1 MTYLAFAEG
10 GSNLRINPVGPGIN
24 PLTHMNPEW
33 TAIDEARAFLRE
45 RLAATPLVNASSL
58 TLNNSRAYLKVETGL
73 PTGSFK
79 VRGALYGLHA
89 ETRRRRVKEVVAAST
104 GNHGA
109 AVAYASQKM
118 GIPASIFLPQ
128 NPNQVKRARI
138 DELGARI
145 VETGP
150 DISAALDRMREYAR
164 ETGAFMLDDST
175 SHDVPAGAATI
186 GCEIVEQLPDVSEIW
201 VPMGDTALIRGV
213 ATAAKHLRPGVRI
226 VGVQSE
232 NAPAYYLSWKKGE
245 VITTETCTTI
255 ADGLATRTPLLENVK
270 AIRDLVDD
278 VKLVSEGQLIE
289 AIRRLLRDSNI
300 LAEPAGAATT
310 AAWLASP
317 SRKGNVALL
326 VSGGNIAQEVLR
338 KASGA

>member
-1 MTYLAFAEG
+1 MDLK
-10 GSNLRINPVGPGIN
+10 
-24 PLTHMNPEW
+24 W
-33 TAIDEARAFLRE
+33 TAIEEAQAFLRE
-45 RLAATPLVNASSL
+45 KLPSTPLVEAPGL
-58 TLNNSRAYLKVETGL
+58 GINNSRVHLKVETGL

-89 ETRRRRVKEVVAAST
+89 EMRRRAVKEVVAAST

-118 GIPASIFLPQ
+118 GIPAAIFLPQ
-128 NPNQVKRARI
+128 NPNPVKRARI
-138 DELGARI
+138 AELGARI
-145 VETGP
+145 VEVGP
-150 DISAALDRMREYAR
+150 DISAALDGMRKYAR

-175 SHDVPAGAATI
+175 SADVPAGAATI
-186 GCEIVEQLPDVSEIW
+186 GSEIVEQLPDVSEIW

-245 VITTETCTTI
+245 VITTETCSTI
-255 ADGLATRTPLLENVK
+255 ADGLATRTPVPENVE

-278 VKLVSEGQLIE
+278 VKLVSEGQLVE
-289 AIRRLLRDSNI
+289 AIRRLLKDSNI

-317 SRKGNVALL
+317 SPKGTVALL
-326 VSGGNIAQEVLR
+326 VSGGNIAEEVLR
-338 KASGA
+338 EASGA

>member
-1 MTYLAFAEG
+1 M
-10 GSNLRINPVGPGIN
+10 IMVQ
-24 PLTHMNPEW
+24 W
-33 TAIDEARAFLRE
+33 TAIESARAFLTE
-45 RLAATPLVNASSL
+45 RLAITPLRAAPSFSTHNE
-58 TLNNSRAYLKVETGL
+58 SRAFLKVETGL

-89 ETRRRRVKEVVAAST
+89 EMQRRPVKEVVAAST

-118 GIPASIFLPQ
+118 GIPASIFLPL
-128 NPNQVKRARI
+128 NPNPVKRARI
-138 DELGARI
+138 AEMGARI
-145 VETGP
+145 VEVGQ
-150 DISAALDRMREYAR
+150 DISAALEGMRNYSR

-245 VITTETCTTI
+245 VITTDTCTTI
-255 ADGLATRTPLLENVK
+255 ADGLATRTPVLENVN

-278 VKLVSEGQLIE
+278 VKLVSEGQLVE
-289 AIRRLLRDSNI
+289 AIRRLLRDRNI

-310 AAWLASP
+310 AAWLANPSP
-317 SRKGNVALL
+317 KGTVALL
-326 VSGGNIAQEVLR
+326 VSGGNIAEEVLR